1 MIEILQLIS
10 LAPFD
15 RTQIKQLFENAEYQD
30 VKEQKYTVK
39 IVLKKM
45 QR

>member
-1 MIEILQLIS
+1 MS

-15 RTQIKQLFENAEYQD
+15 RTPIKQLFENAEYQD
-30 VKEQKYTVK
+30 VKEQKY
-39 IVLKKM
+39 IQLIILKKT